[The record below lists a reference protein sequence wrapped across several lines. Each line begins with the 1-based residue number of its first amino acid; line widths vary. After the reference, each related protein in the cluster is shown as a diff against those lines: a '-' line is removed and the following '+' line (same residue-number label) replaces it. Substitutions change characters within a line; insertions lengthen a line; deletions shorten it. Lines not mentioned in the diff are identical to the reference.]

1 MYCGHVISKIVI
13 REVFARFYEKELQ
26 KPNQTE
32 FKFQKVIKKQVEN
45 YMCGGK
51 AMIIIFTVGLIK
63 RIYYN

>member
-1 MYCGHVISKIVI
+1 MLLVELLLEKLLP
-13 REVFARFYEKELQ
+13 RFYEEELQ

-32 FKFQKVIKKQVEN
+32 FKFQKIIKKQVEN

-63 RIYYN
+63 RIYY